1 MSAIGNK
8 KGEITCACQLG
19 GECEGNFSHPS
30 MVCCSYS
37 SDPQTKVIWD
47 LKEKNEKLKREGR
60 RVRAELEL
68 RKGMGS
74 DKQEKEI
81 EKLKEENTAEFLRLL
96 DKMAEMERENEK
108 LKEEAE
114 STLVL
119 VQLLKKMKEENDEM
133 NEELWGEAK

>member
-47 LKEKNEKLKREGR
+47 LKE
-60 RVRAELEL
+60 
-68 RKGMGS
+68 
-74 DKQEKEI
+74 EI
-81 EKLKEENTAEFLRLL
+81 K
-96 DKMAEMERENEK
+96 K

-114 STLVL
+114 GTLVL
-119 VQLLKKMKEENDEM
+119 VQLLQKMKEENDEM

>member
-1 MSAIGNK
+1 MSAIGLK

-19 GECEGNFSHPS
+19 EECEGNFSHPS

>member
-47 LKEKNEKLKREGR
+47 LKEKNEKLKKEGR

-81 EKLKEENTAEFLRLL
+81 EKLKEEN
-96 DKMAEMERENEK
+96 DK